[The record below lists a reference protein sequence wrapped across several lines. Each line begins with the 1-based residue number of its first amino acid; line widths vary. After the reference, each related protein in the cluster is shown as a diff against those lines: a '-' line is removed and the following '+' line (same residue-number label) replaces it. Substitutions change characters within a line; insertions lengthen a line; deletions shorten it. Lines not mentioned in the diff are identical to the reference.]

1 MPYYGFSVQNADGR
15 DREYVG
21 CIALRDDDEA
31 CAFGDAMIWDMRD
44 AAAFY
49 EGWTLHVA
57 DGERVVCIIQFEN
70 PERIPARLLC
80 SHRGYSDD
88 I

>member
-21 CIALRDDDEA
+21 CIALRDDDEV

-49 EGWTLHVA
+49 
-57 DGERVVCIIQFEN
+57 
-70 PERIPARLLC
+70 
-80 SHRGYSDD
+80 
-88 I
+88 